1 MKVYKILHKP
11 TGLFFTPS
19 RGMGNLSKVG
29 KLYPKMPSLK
39 WVECIRLVVGWSN
52 KLSERDLAIIRYFS
66 LNADERTGGYYI
78 DTYVNPPIEE
88 WEIIE
93 IE

>member
-11 TGLFFTPS
+11 TGLYFTPS
-19 RGMGNLSKVG
+19 KGNGNLSKTG
-29 KLYPKMPSLK
+29 KIYPKMPSLK

-52 KLSERDLAIIRYFS
+52 TLSGRDRAIINHFSLAI
-66 LNADERTGGYYI
+66 DERNGGYYI
-78 DTYVNPPIEE
+78 DTYVHPPIEE
-88 WEIIE
+88 WGIIE

>member
-11 TGLFFTPS
+11 TGLYFTPS
-19 RGMGNLSKVG
+19 RGNGNLSKIG

-52 KLSERDLAIIRYFS
+52 TLSKKDLAIIKHFGFKP
-66 LNADERTGGYYI
+66 DERTGGYYI
-78 DTYVNPPIEE
+78 DTYAHPPIDE

-93 IE
+93 IK